1 MGKLLPLVLLAA
13 VVLAGQTSCRR
24 DHRIRNAAA
33 AERRAT
39 EKEARRE
46 KVYASCWDKRPDGA
60 ECGLIADRF
69 FSEDAIDT
77 FIDDR
82 CAGEVD
88 DRCREAFVA
97 EWIDRLFVRYDAAD
111 VEAVGRFC
119 VKHPRQ
125 CDDPKY
131 FERVWLTLH
140 NVGVE
145 QRLKRKQAA
154 INAGEREALD
164 ASRRRQEEAARGAFA
179 AAAAGLGAV
188 SRRQSSA
195 RSADSDVQQERGC
208 QFDVQCGPGQRCLKA
223 PGKLEGSC
231 AKLVNEYG
239 TPSYDMN
246 AKAARCQFTTDCAI
260 GFKCVDTF
268 CRR

>member
-33 AERRAT
+33 AERRAA
-39 EKEARRE
+39 KNEASRE
-46 KVYASCWDKRPDGA
+46 KVYASCWDKRPEGA
-60 ECGLIADRF
+60 ACGLIADRF

-88 DRCREAFVA
+88 DLCRKALVA
-97 EWIDRLFVRYDAAD
+97 EWIDRLYDRYDAAD
-111 VEAVGRFC
+111 VKAVGRFC

-125 CDDPKY
+125 CEDPEY

-154 INAGEREALD
+154 INAGEREALN
-164 ASRRRQEEAARGAFA
+164 ASRRRQEEAVRGAFA
-179 AAAAGLGAV
+179 AAAAGLGAA
-188 SRRQSSA
+188 SRRSGA
-195 RSADSDVQQERGC
+195 ERAADTDVQQEQGC
-208 QFDVQCGPGQRCLKA
+208 QFDVQCGPGLRCLKA
-223 PGKLEGSC
+223 SGKLKGSC
-231 AKLVNEYG
+231 AKLVNDYG
-239 TPSYDMN
+239 TPSYDMH
-246 AKAARCQFTTDCAI
+246 AEPARCRFTTDCAI